1 MGTDDF
7 VRGELSRSSDLQ
19 VKIMVGDKSL
29 DPINMECSSLGNCF
43 FNHTYESN
51 LIKKDSHVGI
61 KVYKESQLLIESNQ
75 PIEYYLTNWLL
86 RAASFNNFGLERVLE
101 MSAYWEDEYKPN
113 IIADAFLDEPYR
125 QWRTVLMPAE
135 ITWLALC
142 RQGAWK
148 PQVTQAPD
156 IRKKCDNLEKLDKE
170 IKEHN
175 AKKAPPKVGR
185 R

>member
-1 MGTDDF
+1 MGTDDY
-7 VRGELSRSSDLQ
+7 VRSDLSRSSKLQ

-29 DPINMECSSLGNCF
+29 KPINMECSVSRNCY
-43 FNHTYESN
+43 FNHTYESK
-51 LIKKDSHVGI
+51 LIRKDSHVDI

-75 PIEYYLTNWLL
+75 PIEYYLKNWLL
-86 RAASFNNFGLERVLE
+86 RATGFNNFGLERVLE
-101 MSAYWEDEYKPN
+101 MSAYWEDAYKPN

-142 RQGAWK
+142 RTGVWK
-148 PQVTQAPD
+148 PEATQAPD
-156 IRKKCDNLEKLDKE
+156 IRKKCDDLEKIDKE

-175 AKKAPPKVGR
+175 AKKAPPQVGR